1 MDPHQLIHATA
12 RLCKASVQAA
22 LHHLSSAD
30 GMSRWNLGMFDT
42 SETPDGLLTGASL
55 FDGTRAYARADIDAA
70 KGLVTYCIGADPA
83 VLVPRIQ
90 AQVIEGAALGYQADR
105 IMVCLQTWRLEDMDD
120 ARWQRLMATH
130 ETEIDLIKA
139 QLERGT
145 PTDTAPTQRRAT
157 PA

>member
-12 RLCKASVQAA
+12 RVCKAGVQAA

-42 SETPDGLLTGASL
+42 TQRPDGLLTGVSL
-55 FDGTRAYARADIDAA
+55 FDGRRAYARADIDSA
-70 KGLVTYCIGADPA
+70 KGLVTYRIGADPA
-83 VLVPRIQ
+83 VLLPRIQ
-90 AQVIEGAALGYQADR
+90 AQVLEGAALGYEAGQ

-120 ARWQRLMATH
+120 ARWQRLTATH

-139 QLERGT
+139 QLER
-145 PTDTAPTQRRAT
+145 DTANGAA
-157 PA
+157 PAA